1 MKYFLLTF
9 LIALTATVASNA
21 QTLQIDPMYIG
32 GTATFEV
39 QGGSPNAAAVICYS
53 MNGVG
58 PFTLSNG
65 ITLDLS
71 LPIKNLSPFALNSL
85 GNGTLGPFPLPSNA
99 VVGLQVWFQGVQLDM
114 WANPIYSVTNMVPI
128 TVQNIPN
135 NPPTAVD
142 DNASTPESVTVTID
156 VMANDSDP
164 DGDTISLVSLTA
176 PTNGSAVIANGQI
189 EYTPPASYIGADTF
203 TYTIEDSFAAQA
215 TATVYMDVVS
225 GITDMVAIPG
235 GTFEMGDHAGVGSSD
250 ERPIHS
256 VTLDA
261 FFMDKYEVSNTKFAD
276 FLNNSAVTVSG
287 SDVYQVGGAG
297 QRICQLQNGLNYNG
311 STFGIDAG
319 KDHHPAVAM
328 TWYGAALYCNY
339 LSTAN
344 GRTPCYDETTFDCD
358 FTADGFRLPTEA
370 EWEYASRGGEHNP
383 YYQYPWGSNSI
394 TSSDANYDYNIGT
407 TVDVGSYAANG
418 YGLYD
423 MAGNVWEW
431 CNDWYDGSYYSNSP
445 ATNPTG
451 PASGSYR
458 VIRGGGWS
466 NSAVSLRCANRIYD
480 YPTNNSSALGFR
492 VLAVQ

>member
-1 MKYFLLTF
+1 MRYSGHVTLARKLFMKHLLLAI
-9 LIALTATVASNA
+9 LIAITATASSSA

-39 QGGSPNAAAVICYS
+39 QNGTPNKTAVICYS
-53 MNGVG
+53 LNGSG
-58 PFTLSNG
+58 PFTSSHG

-71 LPIKNLSPFALNSL
+71 LPINRLNPLALDAL
-85 GNGTLGPFPLPSNA
+85 GNGTLGPFPLPASA
-99 VVGLQVWFQGVQLDM
+99 VVGMQVWFQGVQIDALS
-114 WANPIYSVTNMVPI
+114 NPVYTVTNMVPI
-128 TVQNIPN
+128 TVDA
-135 NPPTAVD
+135 PPFV
-142 DNASTPESVTVTID
+142 
-156 VMANDSDP
+156 
-164 DGDTISLVSLTA
+164 
-176 PTNGSAVIANGQI
+176 
-189 EYTPPASYIGADTF
+189 
-203 TYTIEDSFAAQA
+203 
-215 TATVYMDVVS
+215 
-225 GITDMVAIPG
+225 DMVAIPG
-235 GTFEMGDHAGVGSSD
+235 GTFEMGDHAGVGYTN

-276 FLNNSAVTVSG
+276 FLNNTTVTVSNG
-287 SDVYQVGGAG
+287 YVYQVGGAG

-319 KDHHPAVAM
+319 KDHHPVVHQ

-383 YYQYPWGSNSI
+383 YYQYPWGGDSI
-394 TSSDANYDYNIGT
+394 SYADANYDYTSNIGT

-431 CNDWYDGSYYSNSP
+431 CNDWYGSYSSS
-445 ATNPTG
+445 AQTNPTG
-451 PASGSYR
+451 AASGSYR
-458 VIRGGGWS
+458 VIRGGSWGG
-466 NSAVSLRCANRIYD
+466 SAFDLRCANRDFIN
-480 YPTNNSSALGFR
+480 PTDNYLTFGFR